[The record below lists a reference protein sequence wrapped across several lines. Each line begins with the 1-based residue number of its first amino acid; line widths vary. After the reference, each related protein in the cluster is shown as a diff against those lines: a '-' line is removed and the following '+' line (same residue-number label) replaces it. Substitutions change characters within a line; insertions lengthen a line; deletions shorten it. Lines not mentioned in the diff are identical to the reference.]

1 MNYDFKTLSDAD
13 FEDLTRDLIG
23 RLLDLRFEAFCAGSD
38 GGMEGRHSSAEGAVI
53 LQAKHYA
60 GSSAAQL
67 KAAMKQER
75 ASIDALEPARY
86 LLATSRNI
94 THKTKA
100 ELAAL
105 IGPSLKSE
113 ADIFGPDDL
122 NKLLR
127 DYPDLEKAHI
137 KFWLSSAAV
146 LDRVVN
152 AAAHTFAAITRD
164 EIEAKVRVYA
174 QNPSFSESA
183 AKLEDQH
190 VLIVS
195 GPAGVG
201 KTTLAEMLS
210 YAYLAEGW
218 ELVPI
223 RSLDDGFASL
233 NDARQQVFL
242 FDDFLGRVALDKHA
256 LSMKDS
262 DLARF
267 IKRVRGSANGRFI
280 LTTRA
285 YILEEARRV
294 SEHLADQRLDV
305 SKYILDVG
313 IYTRRIRA
321 RILYNHL
328 LVAETP
334 LEHIRALIESGKL
347 ADIVDH
353 KNYNP
358 RVIEWMTDR
367 FHIGSLA
374 PADYPEAFL
383 EGLRNPKGLW
393 DTAFRTHI
401 DDRCRHLLFALFFCS
416 EYGVDI
422 NDARASYDALHQALC
437 DRYGL
442 ASDPKD
448 FEEAVRILEGGF
460 IAISGDRLSFIN
472 PSFRDYLTEYLDD
485 QVLLREFAGT
495 SRRSDWAEALW
506 QQGQRGAALG
516 ALNPELAVSFVDV
529 AEAFKNWPTWKRYK
543 AEPRSMVIADGSN
556 ASRLKLI
563 LDWWNHCKEPRLVDA
578 ALALASAPPDGW
590 DSWRDS
596 EPAIELIS
604 QLRDGDYFYEFPV
617 AEELAQLIEAGL
629 IKMLKAGVSSDDI
642 EKMSDAIEE
651 NQAHLAP
658 DIRNAMNQLIADE
671 FAEIYQRT
679 SDMDSESTLDEYLD
693 TLTRLAPRASIPEAQ
708 ITRAADAISDRKNE
722 VTEKAER
729 ADGPGFT
736 LKRDDKDPFDDSD
749 VIDLFMPLLSRASR

>member
-1 MNYDFKTLSDAD
+1 MSYEFKTLSDAD
-13 FEDLTRDLIG
+13 FEDLARDLIG
-23 RLLDLRFEAFCAGSD
+23 RLLDLRFEAFCAGPD
-38 GGMEGRHSSAEGAVI
+38 GGMDGRHSSADGAVI

-60 GSSAAQL
+60 GSSVAQL
-67 KAAMKQER
+67 KAAIKDER
-75 ASIDALEPARY
+75 ASIDTLAPARY
-86 LLATSRNI
+86 VLATSRKL
-94 THKTKA
+94 TPKA
-100 ELAAL
+100 KGDLAAI
-105 IGPSLKSE
+105 IGSSLKSE

-122 NKLLR
+122 NGLLR
-127 DYPDLEKAHI
+127 VYPDLEKAHI
-137 KFWLSSAAV
+137 KLWLSSAAV

-164 EIEAKVRVYA
+164 EIAAKVRVYA

-195 GPAGVG
+195 GPGGVG
-201 KTTLAEMLS
+201 KTTLAEMLA

-233 NDARQQVFL
+233 NDAKQQVFL

-267 IKRVRGSANGRFI
+267 IKRVRSSANARFI

-334 LEHIRALIESGKL
+334 IEHIRALIESGRL

-367 FHIGSLA
+367 FHIGAFSA
-374 PADYPEAFL
+374 ADYPDAFM

-416 EYGVDI
+416 QYGDDI
-422 NDARASYDALHQALC
+422 DDARVSYDALHQALC
-437 DRYGL
+437 NRYGL
-442 ASDPKD
+442 PRDPKD

-460 IAISGDRLSFIN
+460 IAISGDQLSFIN

-485 QVLLREFAGT
+485 QVLLREFAST
-495 SRRSDWAEALW
+495 SRRSDWAGAVW
-506 QQGQRGAALG
+506 RQGQRGATLG
-516 ALNPELAVSFVDV
+516 SLNPELAASFVGV
-529 AEAFKNWPTWKRYK
+529 AEAFQNWPTWKRYK
-543 AEPRSMVIADGSN
+543 ADPRSLVIADDSN
-556 ASRLKLI
+556 ASRIKLI
-563 LDWWNHCKEPRLVDA
+563 LDWWNHCKEPRLIAA
-578 ALALASAPPDGW
+578 ALALASSPPDGW

-596 EPAIELIS
+596 EPAIELIW
-604 QLRDGDYFYEFPV
+604 QLRDGDYFDDFPA

-629 IKMLKAGVSSDDI
+629 LMMLKSGVSSDDI

-651 NQAHLAP
+651 NQAHLGP
-658 DIRNAMNQLIADE
+658 DIFTAMNQRIADE

-679 SDMDSESTLDEYLD
+679 SDMDSESTLDEYFD
-693 TLTRLAPRASIPEAQ
+693 TLTRLAPRAGVPKAQ
-708 ITRAADAISDRKNE
+708 IARAADAISERKNE
-722 VTEKAER
+722 VADKAES
-729 ADGPGFT
+729 AEAPAFAQ
-736 LKRDDKDPFDDSD
+736 KRDDKNPFDDSD
-749 VIDLFMPLLSRASR
+749 LIDLFMPLLWRVNC